1 MGPEEMKQ
9 KAIELFEKRFHCSQA
24 VLTAGQEKLDRVD
37 EEVVKSMG
45 AFGGGIA
52 SSGRVCGAL
61 IGGIAL
67 ISSLYSRGNL
77 QDKEDP
83 QMWHLSRKLVKRFEE
98 LTAPFGG
105 VECNKIAQ
113 TDWFDAQQVK
123 EFYKNPESRRKHCIG
138 IVGETAYMLG
148 EILEEAAAAHAA
160 GKN

>member
-1 MGPEEMKQ
+1 MSPEEMKQ
-9 KAIELFEKRFHCSQA
+9 KAIELFNQRFHCSQA
-24 VLTAGQEKLDRVD
+24 VLAAGQEKLGHVD
-37 EEVVKSMG
+37 EDVVKSMG

-67 ISSLYSRGNL
+67 ISTLYSRGNL

-83 QMWHLSRKLVKRFEE
+83 QMWHLSRKLVKKFEE

-105 VECNKIAQ
+105 VECRNIAQ
-113 TDWFDAQQVK
+113 TNWFDAQEVK

-138 IVGETAYMLG
+138 IVGETAYILG
-148 EILEEAAAAHAA
+148 EMLEAAAESQST
-160 GKN
+160 GKA